1 MKGIFKINEYLKDTK
16 QILVKFCKFDSNKLI
31 DNFSPVAIDVDKL
44 DMYNLRS
51 FVESLMRVGTL
62 VIEDQE
68 KNQVS
73 INKTE
78 IIDDDSLEKKINI
91 DDLIGKTIEFKLEN
105 YKFSILKMKRI
116 KL

>member
-31 DNFSPVAIDVDKL
+31 DNYSSVAVDIDKL
-44 DMYNLRS
+44 DTYNLD
-51 FVESLMRVGTL
+51 FFIKSLARIGTS

-68 KNQVS
+68 KNQIG
-73 INKTE
+73 INE
-78 IIDDDSLEKKINI
+78 IENIDNDNLDKKLNI
-91 DDLIGKTIEFKLEN
+91 DDLIEKNIEFKLEN

-116 KL
+116 EL